1 MAFDAGMV
9 SFVTREIN
17 EKLKDGKVEKIYQP
31 QKDEIIVAVRCGGAN
46 HRLLINVG
54 SSNSRINI
62 TSMKPD
68 NPANPPMFCMML
80 RKHFQGAK
88 LVCAEQL
95 GFERAVRLT
104 FDAYDEL
111 GFISHKH
118 MIVEIMGTYSNLI
131 LTDKDDKI
139 LGAAKIIDMLTSQKR
154 QVIPGMIYEMPPA
167 QNKIDPLEITEKEFL
182 NVAAN
187 ADPDIKGEKFIISSF
202 IGISPVV
209 AREIV
214 YRCTGN
220 SSSSLGECEKNLCTE
235 FFGVMQKIKGGNG
248 IPALVFS
255 DNCKPI
261 EYSFVEIHQYGT
273 GTEVVTFET
282 FGELIDKFFFTRAN
296 NERVAHRASDVQRI
310 LTNAEKR
317 LSKKITILAEELAS
331 CDEGEK
337 YRLYGDLITANIYRL
352 KKGDDKATLENYY
365 DEMKPVTITL
375 DTRLTPAQ
383 NAQRYYKKYTKSKSA
398 KEHLAKQIEIAN
410 REYEYIYTVFD
421 SLSRAETEKEIS
433 EIRTE
438 LYHSGFA
445 SRMKGFS
452 EKKKQTPSYIKY
464 RTSGGYTVLCGKNN
478 LANEYIT
485 FKLAEKED
493 WWFHVKNQ
501 PGSHVV
507 MQCPKGEEPSEFDF
521 TEAATIAA
529 CNSKASEG
537 AAVDVD
543 YTKIRFVKKPPAAKP
558 GYVIYHTNYSARVAP
573 DAELAAALKIK

>member
-17 EKLKDGKVEKIYQP
+17 ETVKNGKVEKIYQP
-31 QKDEIIVAVRCGGAN
+31 QRDEIILSIRCGGAT

-54 SSNSRINI
+54 SSNARFNI

-80 RKHFQGAK
+80 RKHFQGAR
-88 LVCAEQL
+88 VVGAEQL

-118 MIVEIMGTYSNLI
+118 MIIEIMGTYSNLI

-139 LGAAKIIDMLTSQKR
+139 LGASKIIDILTSHKR
-154 QVIPGMIYEMPPA
+154 QVIPGMLYEMPPK
-167 QNKIDPLEITEKEFL
+167 QNKADPLAVTEREFL
-182 NVAAN
+182 ELAAA
-187 ADPDIKGEKFIISSF
+187 ADPDMKGEKFIISSF
-202 IGISPVV
+202 LGISPVV

-220 SSSSLGECEKNLCTE
+220 CASTLEECQRGLVKE
-235 FFGVMQKIKGGNG
+235 FFGMMQKIKTGEGT
-248 IPALVFS
+248 PAIVFL
-255 DNCKPI
+255 DKCRPV
-261 EYSFVEIHQYGT
+261 EYSFVQIRQYGT
-273 GTEVVTFET
+273 GSEVSVFKT
-282 FGELIDKFFFTRAN
+282 FGELIDTFFFTRAN
-296 NERVAHRASDVQRI
+296 NERVTHRASDVQRI

-317 LSKKITILAEELAS
+317 LSKKMTVLADELEQ
-331 CDEGEK
+331 CGEGEK
-337 YRLYGDLITANIYRL
+337 YKLYGDLITANIYRL
-352 KKGDDKATLENYY
+352 KKGDSKAELENYY
-365 DEMKPVTITL
+365 DDMKPVTIPL
-375 DTRLTPAQ
+375 DTRMTPAQ
-383 NAQRYYKKYTKSKSA
+383 NAQKYYKKYNKSKSA
-398 KEHLAKQIEIAN
+398 REHLTKQIELSE
-410 REYEYIYTVFD
+410 REYEYIYTVAD
-421 SLSRAETEKEIS
+421 SLSRAETEKEIA
-433 EIRTE
+433 EIRSE
-438 LYHSGFA
+438 LFHSGYA
-445 SRMKGFS
+445 SKMKGFS
-452 EKKKQTPSYIKY
+452 EKKKQTPSYVKY
-464 RTSGGYTVLCGKNN
+464 MTSGGYTVLCGKNN

-573 DAELAAALKIK
+573 DALLVAKLKVK

>member
-9 SFVTREIN
+9 SFVAKEI
-17 EKLKDGKVEKIYQP
+17 EERLKDGKVEKIYQP

-54 SSNSRINI
+54 SSNSRINL
-62 TSMKPD
+62 TSMRPD

-88 LVCAEQL
+88 IVSVKQL
-95 GFERAVRLT
+95 GFERAVRIT

-139 LGAAKIIDMLTSQKR
+139 LGASKIIDILTSQKR
-154 QVIPGMIYEMPPA
+154 QIIPGMIYEMPPA
-167 QNKIDPLEITEKEFL
+167 QNKTNPLEVEEREFL
-182 NVAAN
+182 TLAAN
-187 ADPDIKGEKFIISSF
+187 ADPDMKCEKFIISTF
-202 IGISPVV
+202 LGISPVV
-209 AREIV
+209 AREIA
-214 YRCTGN
+214 YRSSG
-220 SSSSLGECEKNLCTE
+220 SSSATLAECEKNLSKE
-235 FFGVMQKIKGGNG
+235 FFGMMQKIKDGGG
-248 IPALVFS
+248 TPAIVFS
-255 DNCKPI
+255 DNCKPV
-261 EYSFVEIHQYGT
+261 EYSFVEIRQYGT
-273 GTEVVTFET
+273 GTEIVTFET

-317 LSKKITILAEELAS
+317 LSKKITILADELAS
-331 CDEGEK
+331 CEEGEK
-337 YRLYGDLITANIYRL
+337 YRLYGDLLTANIYRL
-352 KKGDDKATLENYY
+352 KKGDSETVLENYY
-365 DEMKPVTITL
+365 DEMKPVKIPL

-383 NAQRYYKKYTKSKSA
+383 NAQRYYKKYSKSKSA
-398 KEHLAKQIEIAN
+398 KEHLTKQIEIAN

-433 EIRTE
+433 EIRSE
-438 LYHSGFA
+438 LYHSGYA

-452 EKKKQTPSYIKY
+452 EKKKQTPSFVKY
-464 RTSGGYTVLCGKNN
+464 RTSGGYNVLCGKNN

-573 DAELAAALKIK
+573 DAELVERLKIK